1 MAEITYKGK
10 TFEVDEDGVG
20 DVDSGALPV
29 GLIGELKQVVVGGDE
44 ADADA
49 GGGTHRREQTK
60 DEAEYE
66 KKRGEPAHGQ
76 NTSKRTGDI
85 LSQKKLSRKETK
97 N

>member
-1 MAEITYKGK
+1 MFTYRTNG
-10 TFEVDEDGVG
+10 TCSRQIYFEVDEDGVG

-85 LSQKKLSRKETK
+85 LS
-97 N
+97 